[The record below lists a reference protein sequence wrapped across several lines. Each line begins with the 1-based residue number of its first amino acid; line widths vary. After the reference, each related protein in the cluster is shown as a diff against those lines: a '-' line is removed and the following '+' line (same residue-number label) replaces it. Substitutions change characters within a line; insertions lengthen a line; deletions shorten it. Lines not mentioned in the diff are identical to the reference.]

1 MITSGETI
9 GFVACYMFA
18 CNRAGDFLQYPHG
31 AACPTI
37 LNDQGAHKKGKAT
50 ESEKQLASNESSAP
64 PAAILSSYS

>member
-1 MITSGETI
+1 MWPDEG
-9 GFVACYMFA
+9 C
-18 CNRAGDFLQYPHG
+18 CGDFLQYPHG